1 MTYKVAVQMDPVDAI
16 HIAGDTSFA
25 LALEAQQRGCMLWY
39 YHPHDLFLEAG
50 VIKAVC
56 QTMILRDDEN
66 DHVTLGPR
74 KECALSTM
82 DVILMRQDPPFGMA
96 YITATH
102 LLEMLPA
109 NTMVLNNPHEVRN
122 APEKLLV
129 TSFND
134 LMPPTLISR
143 NVDVIQ
149 RFRAQH
155 KDIIIKPLYGNGGA
169 GVFRLQPSDQN
180 INALLEMFFASNH
193 EPVMVQ
199 AFLPEVVKGDK
210 RIILIDGEPVGAIN
224 RVPQEGEARS
234 NMHVGGKAEAI
245 ELSARDRE
253 ICAKIGPELKRRS
266 LMFVGIDVIGNY
278 LTEINVTS
286 PTGMREMTRFTGQN
300 ITGFFWD
307 AVDNLKGSYLGN
319 GPVRSIPHED

>member
-16 HIAGDTSFA
+16 NIAGDTSFA
-25 LALEAQQRGCMLWY
+25 LALEAQKRGCKLWY
-39 YHPHDLFLEAG
+39 YHPHDLFFEAG

-74 KECALSTM
+74 EECALKTM
-82 DVILMRQDPPFGMA
+82 DIVLMRQDPPFGMA

-129 TSFND
+129 TLFDD
-134 LMPPTLISR
+134 LMPPTIISR
-143 NVDVIQ
+143 NADIIH

-180 INALLEMFFASNH
+180 INALLEMFFGSNH

-199 AFLPEVVKGDK
+199 AFLPEVMKGDK
-210 RIILIDGEPVGAIN
+210 RIILINGEPVGAIN
-224 RVPQEGEARS
+224 RIPKEGEARS
-234 NMHVGGKAEAI
+234 NIHVGGQAEAI
-245 ELSARDRE
+245 ELSARDLE

-266 LMFVGIDVIGNY
+266 LILVGIDVIGNY

-286 PTGMREMTRFTGQN
+286 PTGIREMTRFAGQN
-300 ITGFFWD
+300 IAGIFWD
-307 AVDNLKGSYLGN
+307 AVDNLRGSYPGN
-319 GPVRSIPHED
+319 GPVKGTPR